1 MKHLVG
7 SFYLKLSKTVYLK
20 KKPSTRRFTVL
31 VVSKGVL
38 LQEASTTSKFIVP
51 AVFKDKFLQNT
62 TSIMFFIPVI
72 LLDGILQREQE
83 PGSLFTQLSTSE
95 NIHQ

>member
-1 MKHLVG
+1 MLFLNSKYTGSMQHLNNRQQ
-7 SFYLKLSKTVYLK
+7 K
-20 KKPSTRRFTVL
+20 KQKN
-31 VVSKGVL
+31 KNNIYIY
-38 LQEASTTSKFIVP
+38 KFIVP

-62 TSIMFFIPVI
+62 TSIMFFTPVI
-72 LLDGILQREQE
+72 LLDGIFQREQE